1 MKNTGFIG
9 SIGKDQKLK
18 IIVTPANSL
27 LLGDMPRGC
36 KLCIRGAKLVLF
48 LTGLC
53 AQACYYCP
61 LSEKR
66 WGRDVVYANERPVK
80 STRDIIEEAK
90 LMDALGTGITGGDPS
105 LRFRRTLRYIQL
117 LKRKFGRRHHIHMY
131 CGGKLSQRQL
141 HKLKHA
147 GLDEIRFH
155 TWSVVPV
162 EMALRTGLQAGVEIP
177 AIPNEYARIKSF
189 FRDLD
194 EIGCGFVNLNELEF
208 SDTNLSQLK
217 GRGFEIKS
225 DESMAVKGSEETAV
239 RVLKWA
245 AANTSL
251 NIHYCPSAL
260 KDAVQLRNRL
270 RRMAKNVARRHEVVT
285 KEGLLVKGIIQD
297 LPLDELVPLRRC
309 LMLKYGIPPEFIVID
324 RQKRRIE
331 LHWLVAKKLAK
342 LEPELKFA
350 LIEEYP
356 TYDRLKTTLIP
367 FSR

>member
-1 MKNTGFIG
+1 
-9 SIGKDQKLK
+9 
-18 IIVTPANSL
+18 
-27 LLGDMPRGC
+27 MPQGC

-53 AQACYYCP
+53 GQACYYCP

-66 WGRDVVYANERPVK
+66 RDRDVVYANERPAK
-80 STRDIIEEAK
+80 STRDIIKEAK

-105 LRFRRTLRYIQL
+105 LRFRRTLHYIRL
-117 LKRKFGRRHHIHMY
+117 LKRKFGKKHHIHMY
-131 CGGKLSQRQL
+131 CGGELSQEQL
-141 HKLKHA
+141 HKLKRA

-155 TWSVVPV
+155 MWSVKPV
-162 EMALRTGLQAGVEIP
+162 ERALRAGLKAGVEIP
-177 AIPNEYARIKSF
+177 AIPNEYMRMITLL
-189 FRDLD
+189 RELD
-194 EIGCGFVNLNELEF
+194 QIGCAFVNLNELEF

-217 GRGFEIKS
+217 ARNFEVKS

-270 RRMAKNVARRHEVVT
+270 KRRAKNVAKKHEAVT
-285 KEGLLVKGIIQD
+285 KEGLLVKGVIQN
-297 LPLDELVPLRRC
+297 LPFDKLVPVRRR
-309 LMLKYGIPPEFIVID
+309 LMFKYGVPPALVVID
-324 RQKRRIE
+324 PQKRRIE

-356 TYDRLKTTLIP
+356 TYDRLETTLMP
-367 FSR
+367 L

>member
-1 MKNTGFIG
+1 MKNTEFIS
-9 SIGKDQKLK
+9 SIRKDRKRK
-18 IIVTPANSL
+18 ITVTSANSL

-53 AQACYYCP
+53 TRDCYYCP

-66 WGRDVVYANERPVK
+66 GGRDVVYANERPVK
-80 STRDIIEEAK
+80 STRDIVEEAK

-105 LRFRRTLRYIQL
+105 LRFMRTLRYIQL

-131 CGGKLSQRQL
+131 CGGELSQEQL
-141 HKLKHA
+141 RKLKQA

-155 TWSVVPV
+155 TWSVGPV
-162 EMALRTGLQAGVEIP
+162 ERALRAGLKAGVEIP
-177 AIPNEYARIKSF
+177 AIPNEYTRIISL
-189 FRDLD
+189 FRALD
-194 EIGCGFVNLNELEF
+194 QVSCDFVNLNELEF

-217 GRGFEIKS
+217 ARGFEVKS

-239 RVLKWA
+239 RVLEWA
-245 AANTSL
+245 AANTVL
-251 NIHYCPSAL
+251 NIHYCPSTL

-270 RRMAKNVARRHEVVT
+270 KRRAKNVVRRHEVIT
-285 KEGLLVKGIIQD
+285 REGLLVKGIVQD
-297 LPLDELVPLRRC
+297 LPLDELAPVRRR
-309 LMLKYGIPPEFIVID
+309 LMLKYGIPPKFIVID
-324 RQKRRIE
+324 RQKLRIE
-331 LHWLVAKKLAK
+331 LRWLVAKKLAK

-356 TYDRLKTTLIP
+356 THDRLETMLIP
-367 FSR
+367 F